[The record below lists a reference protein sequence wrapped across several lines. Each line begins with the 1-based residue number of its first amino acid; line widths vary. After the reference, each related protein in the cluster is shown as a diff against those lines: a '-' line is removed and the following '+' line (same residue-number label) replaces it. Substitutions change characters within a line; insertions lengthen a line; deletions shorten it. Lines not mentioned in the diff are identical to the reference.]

1 MALYETVWIAR
12 QDVTSAQVEAMTE
25 TFAGIITEKGGTVVK
40 TEQWGLRTLAYKINK
55 NRKGHYFMYHLDA
68 SPEAIA
74 EMERQMGLSEDVLR
88 LLTTRVEAHEEG
100 PSVMMQQKG
109 NRDYDDRPRRREYE
123 DGPGMGGMDM
133 NLNQETAA

>member
-12 QDVTSAQVEAMTE
+12 QDITAAQVEAMTE
-25 TFAGIITEKGGTVVK
+25 TFAAIITEKGGTVVK
-40 TEQWGLRTLAYKINK
+40 TEQWGVRTLAYKINK
-55 NRKGHYFMYHLDA
+55 NRKGHYVMYHLDA
-68 SPEAIA
+68 SPEAVA

-123 DGPGMGGMDM
+123 DMGMDM

>member
-12 QDVTSAQVEAMTE
+12 QDVTTAQVEAMTE
-25 TFAGIITEKGGTVVK
+25 TFAAIITEKGGTVVK

-55 NRKGHYFMYHLDA
+55 NRKGHYVMYHLDA

-88 LLTTRVEAHEEG
+88 LMTVRVEAHEEG

-109 NRDYDDRPRRREYE
+109 NRDYDDRPRRRDY
-123 DGPGMGGMDM
+123 DDMGLG
-133 NLNQETAA
+133 LGLEESAA